1 VTLVIRS
8 RSRLDPGTQEVEV
21 VERKG
26 LGHPDTICDALS
38 EEVSRVLCRYYLD
51 RFGRILHH
59 NVDKVLLVG
68 GSSKPR
74 FGGGAIVRPI
84 EIFVAGRA
92 TAEWFGSVIP
102 VAELAEDACLSW
114 IRAHLREEVSR
125 HAHITPLIRP
135 GSGDL
140 RALFARGTQSVLAN
154 DTSCG
159 AGFAPLSSLERVVL
173 HVETVLNDPGTKARY
188 PAIGED
194 IKVMAIRNG
203 DSVTMTIAC
212 AMVDRYIH
220 NASDYSDHKLG
231 VERIAMDAARSIAS
245 FDLAVLV
252 NAADDESSD
261 ARYLTVTGTSAE
273 SGDDGETGR
282 GNRSS
287 GLITPYRVMTM
298 EAAAGKNPITHV
310 GKLYQ
315 LMATDLSCRIVREVA
330 DVKAAECVLVSQ
342 IGRPVCDPFLADV
355 AVDDHA
361 DRPDTRRQIKHIATE
376 VLGSADAL
384 TDDLVHGRRQV
395 F

>member
-1 VTLVIRS
+1 MTLVIRS
-8 RSRLDPGTQEVEV
+8 RSPLDPGANEVEV

-26 LGHPDTICDALS
+26 RGHPDTICDALS
-38 EEVSRVLCRYYLD
+38 EEVSRALCRYYLE

-74 FGGGAIVRPI
+74 FGGGEIIRPI

-114 IRAHLREEVSR
+114 ICTHLREDVSR
-125 HAHITPLIRP
+125 HVHITPLVRP

-140 RALFARGTQSVLAN
+140 QALFARGAESVLAN

-159 AGFAPLSSLERVVL
+159 AGFAPFSNLERMVL
-173 HVETVLNDPGTKARY
+173 EVENALNDPRTKAGY

-194 IKVMAIRNG
+194 IKVMAVRHAG
-203 DSVTMTIAC
+203 SVTMTIAC
-212 AMVDRYIH
+212 AMVDRFIR
-220 NASDYSDHKLG
+220 NATDYAEHKIG
-231 VERIAMDAARSIAS
+231 AQRIAMDAARSVGS
-245 FDLAVLV
+245 CDLTVLV
-252 NAADDESSD
+252 NAADDESAD
-261 ARYLTVTGTSAE
+261 VRYLTVTGTSAE
-273 SGDDGETGR
+273 AGDDGETGR

-298 EAAAGKNPITHV
+298 EAAAGKNPVTHV

-315 LMATDLSCRIVREVA
+315 LMSTDLSRRIVSEFA
-330 DVKAAECVLVSQ
+330 DINAAECLLVSQ

-355 AVDDHA
+355 AVDAHA
-361 DRPDTRRQIKHIATE
+361 LRPATRCRIEQLAAE
-376 VLGSADAL
+376 VLGNADAL
-384 TDDLVHGRRQV
+384 TDDLLHGRRQV

>member
-1 VTLVIRS
+1 MTLVIRS
-8 RSRLDPGTQEVEV
+8 RSPLDPGANEVEV

-26 LGHPDTICDALS
+26 RGHPDTICDALS
-38 EEVSRVLCRYYLD
+38 EEVSRALCRYYLE

-74 FGGGAIVRPI
+74 FGGGEIVRPI

-114 IRAHLREEVSR
+114 IRTHLRDDVSR
-125 HAHITPLIRP
+125 HVHITPLVRP

-140 RALFARGTQSVLAN
+140 QALFARGAESVLAN

-159 AGFAPLSSLERVVL
+159 AGFAPLSYLERMVL
-173 HVETVLNDPGTKARY
+173 EVENALNDPRTKARY

-194 IKVMAIRNG
+194 VKVMAIRHAG
-203 DSVTMTIAC
+203 SVTMTIAC
-212 AMVDRYIH
+212 AMVDRFIR
-220 NASDYSDHKLG
+220 NATDYAEHKIG
-231 VERIAMDAARSIAS
+231 AQRIVMDAARSGGS
-245 FDLAVLV
+245 FDLTVLV
-252 NAADDESSD
+252 NAADDESAD
-261 ARYLTVTGTSAE
+261 VRYLTVTGTSAE
-273 SGDDGETGR
+273 AGDDGETGR

-298 EAAAGKNPITHV
+298 EAAAGKNPVTHV

-315 LMATDLSCRIVREVA
+315 LMSTDLSRRIVSEIA
-330 DVKAAECVLVSQ
+330 DIKAAECLLVSQ

-361 DRPDTRRQIKHIATE
+361 ARPATRGRIEQLAAE
-376 VLGSADAL
+376 VLGNADAL

>member
-1 VTLVIRS
+1 VNLVIRS
-8 RSRLDPGTQEVEV
+8 RSRLDPGGNEVEV

-38 EEVSRVLCRYYLD
+38 EDVSRALCRYYLE

-68 GSSKPR
+68 GSSKPH
-74 FGGGAIVRPI
+74 FGGGEIVRPI

-114 IRAHLREEVSR
+114 IRTHLREEVAH

-140 RALFARGTQSVLAN
+140 RALFARGTQAVLAN

-159 AGFAPLSSLERVVL
+159 AGFAPLSHLERLVL
-173 HVETVLNDPGTKARY
+173 DVEKALNDPSTKACY

-194 IKVMAIRNG
+194 IKVMAVRHANA
-203 DSVTMTIAC
+203 VTMTIAC
-212 AMVDRYIH
+212 AMVDRFIL
-220 NASDYSDHKLG
+220 NATDYSAHKIG
-231 VERIAMDAARSIAS
+231 VQRIAMDVARSIGS
-245 FDLAVLV
+245 FDLTVLV
-252 NAADDESSD
+252 NGADDESSD
-261 ARYLTVTGTSAE
+261 VRYLTVTGTSAE

-298 EAAAGKNPITHV
+298 EAAAGKNPVTHV

-315 LMATDLSCRIVREVA
+315 LMATDLSCRLVSEMA
-330 DVKAAECVLVSQ
+330 DIKAAESLLVSQ

-361 DRPDTRRQIKHIATE
+361 DRPATRDRIQQLVAE
-376 VLGSADAL
+376 VLGNADAL
-384 TDDLVHGRRQV
+384 ADDLVHGRRQV

>member
-1 VTLVIRS
+1 MTIVIRS
-8 RSRLDPGTQEVEV
+8 RSRLDPGANEVEV

-38 EEVSRVLCRYYLD
+38 EEVSRALCRYYLE

-74 FGGGAIVRPI
+74 FGGGEIIRPI
-84 EIFVAGRA
+84 EIFIAGRA

-114 IRAHLREEVSR
+114 IRTHLREDVSR
-125 HAHITPLIRP
+125 HVHITPLVRP

-140 RALFARGTQSVLAN
+140 RALFARGTESVLAN

-159 AGFAPLSSLERVVL
+159 AGFAPLSPLERLVL
-173 HVETVLNDPGTKARY
+173 HVEHLLNDPRTKARY

-194 IKVMAIRNG
+194 IKVMAVRLA

-212 AMVDRYIH
+212 AMVDRFIR
-220 NASDYSDHKLG
+220 NATDYSEHKSG
-231 VERIAMDAARSIAS
+231 VQRIAIDAARSVGP
-245 FDLAVLV
+245 FDLTVLV

-273 SGDDGETGR
+273 AGDDGETGR

-298 EAAAGKNPITHV
+298 EAAAGKNPVTHV

-315 LMATDLSCRIVREVA
+315 LMATDLSRRIVSEIA
-330 DVKAAECVLVSQ
+330 DITAAECVLVSQ

-361 DRPDTRRQIKHIATE
+361 ARPATRGQIERLAAE
-376 VLGSADAL
+376 VLGHAEAL